1 MKNSKLLLLGVTLV
15 SALGVV
21 GCGNTVPETNPLED
35 AASYIFQLYR
45 TPEVT
50 GTSYSLKNS
59 VELEIGSFKVDW
71 NIELGKDVP
80 QEAVKVSKLSATTD
94 ITPNVPLAT
103 TNDTPYSYTLIANVS
118 DAAGNVVV
126 KKINKQVPKA
136 PLITVAE
143 FAELD
148 IGEYCRLEG
157 VVTAVNK
164 VGQAGSFILT
174 DATGSTFSYDSV
186 DVELGRKYTFLTT
199 RNDHSVF
206 PQMGSP
212 SIFGEPGASNQLST
226 VLSEDKLTT
235 ITVSQAKEICT
246 AYGSDASGT
255 IKQYASK
262 YFKIT
267 DGYLVKNAKGYLNL
281 DILEPTAE
289 TSETGV
295 VSVYYHTKNEVSS
308 LVNTKVDLYGAIRG
322 FGTSY
327 LTIQTLYIVPAGTA
341 VTF

>member
-136 PLITVAE
+136 PLVTVAE

-148 IGEYCRLEG
+148 VGEYCRLEG

-174 DATGSTFSYDSV
+174 DGTGSTFSYDNV
-186 DVELGRKYTFLTT
+186 DVELGKKYTFLTT
-199 RNDHSVF
+199 RNDFNGF
-206 PQMGSP
+206 PQMGKP

-246 AYGSDASGT
+246 AYGSDDSGT

-308 LVNTKVDLYGAIRG
+308 LVNTKVDIYGAIRG

>member
-143 FAELD
+143 FAKLNV
-148 IGEYCRLEG
+148 GEYCRLEG

-199 RNDHSVF
+199 RNDYSGF

-226 VLSEDKLTT
+226 VLSEDKITT
-235 ITVSQAKEICT
+235 VTASKVKEICQEYT
-246 AYGSDASGT
+246 ANASAT
-255 IKQYASK
+255 IKEYASK

-267 DGYLVKNAKGYLNL
+267 EGYLVKNSSGYLG
-281 DILEPTAE
+281 LEITKPTTE
-289 TSETGV
+289 TTENKV
-295 VSVYYHTKNEVSS
+295 VNIYYHSKSEVSS
-308 LVNTKVDLYGAIRG
+308 LVNTQVDVYCAIRG
-322 FGTSY
+322 FGGSY
-327 LTIQTLYIVPAGTA
+327 LTAQVLYIVPAGQA